1 MTAAFIAI
9 SRNRRPGPCN
19 RPVGLAMTIVA
30 TIAVLLSHPAVAEPY
45 FAIMTGDKC
54 AACHVNET
62 GGGKRTAYGNAFGQV
77 TLPART
83 PKEGFWNGEVMK
95 YLALGGDLRANA
107 SYTDIPNQGNEFE
120 FDVEEARLYLEVS
133 LLEDRLTLYLDQQVS
148 PTSENREAFALL
160 HFWDGKAYIK
170 GGQFYLPYGLRLED
184 DTEFI
189 RQAVGINMN
198 TPDDGIE
205 FGLDLND
212 LSMQL
217 AITNGSAGGAE
228 NDTGKQYSFLAAYV
242 RNRWR
247 VGTSINFNDSGDED
261 RTVLGGFGGLRTG
274 PVSWLGELDYID
286 DDGLGANG
294 RNQWVGFVEGNW
306 LITRGHNL
314 KLTYGGFDPDD
325 DVSNDDQNR
334 YSLVYEY
341 MPFSYTQIR
350 AGARIRDGIPQND
363 AQNTDFYFL
372 ELHVYF

>member
-1 MTAAFIAI
+1 
-9 SRNRRPGPCN
+9 
-19 RPVGLAMTIVA
+19 
-30 TIAVLLSHPAVAEPY
+30 
-45 FAIMTGDKC
+45 MTGDKC

-77 TLPART
+77 TLPAKT
-83 PKEGFWNGEVMK
+83 PEDGFWNGEVMK
-95 YLALGGDLRANA
+95 YLALGGDFRGDA
-107 SYTDIPNQGNEFE
+107 SYTDIPSQGNEFE
-120 FDVEEARLYLEVS
+120 FDVQEARLYVDVS
-133 LLEDRLTLYLDQQVS
+133 LLKDRLTLYLDQLIS
-148 PTSENREAFALL
+148 PTSENREAFAML

-198 TPDDGIE
+198 TPDDGVE
-205 FGLDLND
+205 FGVDLKD
-212 LSMQL
+212 LSMQF
-217 AITNGSAGGAE
+217 AITNGTAGGPE

-247 VGTSINFNDSGDED
+247 IGTSINFNDSGSDE
-261 RTVLGGFGGLRTG
+261 RTALGGFAGLRTG

-286 DDGLGANG
+286 DAGLGASG
-294 RNQWVGFVEGNW
+294 RKQWVGFAEGNW
-306 LITRGHNL
+306 LLTRGHNL

-325 DVSNDDQNR
+325 DVSNDEQSR

-341 MPFSYTQIR
+341 VPFSYTQIR

-363 AQNTDFYFL
+363 AQNTSLYFL
-372 ELHVYF
+372 QLHVYF